1 MTITKNNF
9 MILRAAALK
18 AADNLQEV
26 LKAIQETE
34 KAENDH
40 NKKMVAYITEKRR
53 NNKNYCR

>member
-1 MTITKNNF
+1 MTITKKNY
-9 MILRAAALK
+9 ITLKAAAVK

-34 KAENDH
+34 QAAADH
-40 NKKMVAYITEKRR
+40 NKKMIEYITEKRK